1 MPLLSARRPG
11 LYVLPRPPGSSYS
24 IRAPA
29 VRLRRSLLLAVVVAV
44 AGTLVVR
51 HRPTAAKIRAHNPVA
66 RLSDKLAEDLKESRL
81 GRALSRKKRGPVVY
95 HVR

>member
-1 MPLLSARRPG
+1 
-11 LYVLPRPPGSSYS
+11 
-24 IRAPA
+24 
-29 VRLRRSLLLAVVVAV
+29 VRLRTSLVLAFVVAV

-66 RLSDKLAEDLKESRL
+66 RFGNKLAEDLKESRL

-95 HVR
+95 HVH